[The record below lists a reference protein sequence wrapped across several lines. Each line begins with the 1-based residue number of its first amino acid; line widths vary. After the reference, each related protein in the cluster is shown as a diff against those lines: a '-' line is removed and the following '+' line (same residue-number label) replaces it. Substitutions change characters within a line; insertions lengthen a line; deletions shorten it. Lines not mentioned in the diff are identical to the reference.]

1 MSVLRATIKRRYFDA
16 ILDGTKTVE
25 YREVKPY
32 WSRRIEGRG
41 ISMLCLTA
49 GYSKNSPRLIVGVDS
64 IKKIPAPPTIKHLG
78 KEVYAFHLGK
88 HASLV

>member
-32 WSRRIEGRG
+32 WSRRIEGRNVS
-41 ISMLCLTA
+41 ILCLTA
-49 GYSKNSPRLIVGVDS
+49 GYSKKSPRLIVGVDR
-64 IKKIPAPPTIKHLG
+64 IVKMPPPPTVKGLG

-88 HASLV
+88 ADLV